1 MSNPPM
7 YKIVENYILYDPIG
21 AGQYG
26 KVFRAKNTK
35 TNETVAVKTIPLQ
48 KFAQVPK
55 LEEFT
60 SNEIK
65 TLARINN
72 VNVVRFIEMLK
83 TVNNLYQV
91 YEFCEGG
98 TLEDLIRKRKFL
110 PEREALDIFLQLLN
124 GFKAIYKENILH
136 RDLKPSNI
144 LAHNGVFKIADFGF
158 CKKVSGPQELTFT
171 MVGSPIYM
179 APEILKGFPY
189 NIKGDIW
196 SLGVCLYEML
206 FGVCPFEDKT
216 LAGLIYQIDKKPLI
230 FPRKI
235 NNISQAT
242 ETLLRRMLVLDH
254 RNRISWDELL
264 QYQVTLVG
272 EEKIPKSLGT
282 AGNTGSTGNTGN
294 TGNPVAVPTPTV
306 EVAQPKPVKAE
317 PIVEKIEKIEKP
329 VQVVENYV
337 EPKPKAEVP
346 ENIEEVDNKVDFE
359 DHEQFNEKLQQQ
371 KAVAEEKVMRALMK
385 ERNKIVFLMNL
396 VRTALEH
403 NIGNKVG
410 VVVYLALK
418 KAYILIES
426 LRREISIENAN
437 SKFKVFEN
445 WEEFQ
450 ATEEFLT
457 FSRYVNEEIEEIVVF
472 TALVKREIETML
484 QAMSDDHSTSQE
496 LLRNPVFETELLSNG
511 NLNEYF
517 FYKALVSYAEEVKS
531 KGLEKSA
538 NREEGYAEIMRHAN
552 EVLDCLHMDEL
563 FEKTLIDSGLRLE
576 EQRYFAYVRT
586 CEKEKLQN
594 MVNEKLDLA
603 KTRVA

>member
-1 MSNPPM
+1 M
-7 YKIVENYILYDPIG
+7 YKIVENYVLYDSIG

-98 TLEDLIRKRKFL
+98 TLEDVIRKRKFI

-144 LAHNGVFKIADFGF
+144 LVHNGVFKIADFGF

-196 SLGVCLYEML
+196 SLGVVLYEML

-235 NNISQAT
+235 NNISQPT
-242 ETLLRRMLVLDH
+242 ETLLRKMLVLDH

-272 EEKIPKSLGT
+272 EEKIPKSVT
-282 AGNTGSTGNTGN
+282 NTVPASTPITE
-294 TGNPVAVPTPTV
+294 PV
-306 EVAQPKPVKAE
+306 QPKPVKAE
-317 PIVEKIEKIEKP
+317 PVIEKIEK
-329 VQVVENYV
+329 VEKPAQAENV
-337 EPKPKAEVP
+337 EPKPKTEVAEK
-346 ENIEEVDNKVDFE
+346 IEDVDEKVDFD

-371 KAVAEEKVMRALMK
+371 RAAAEEKVMRALMK
-385 ERNKIVFLMNL
+385 ERNKVVFLMNL
-396 VRTALEH
+396 ARTVLEH

-418 KAYILIES
+418 KAYILIEA

-450 ATEEFLT
+450 GTEEFLT

-484 QAMSDDHSTSQE
+484 QAMPDEQGAASQE

-517 FYKALVSYAEEVKS
+517 FYKSLVSYAEEVKS
-531 KGLEKSA
+531 KGAEKA
-538 NREEGYAEIMRHAN
+538 LNREEGYAEIMRHAN

-603 KTRVA
+603 KMRAA